1 MSARDFETEAEQ
13 LGVLD
18 FSVPRS
24 LKPKALIGTETTPTG
39 TDTSSEVTD
48 DYKTVKIA
56 EAYRTILE
64 VRIS

>member
-24 LKPKALIGTETTPTG
+24 KALTGTETTPTG